1 MGIKFDLTKDTK
13 EEITVEVFDE
23 DIGKDDRLG
32 DTKIPVREIIQQRNI
47 VNNWIPLKNC
57 KSGEVLFSA
66 EYVELDSKPLPE
78 PAVTKAQPT
87 KPSEP
92 AEKVAVPVAVKKDIP
107 TEPLLAGSMK
117 LTLHKARKLKK
128 KGAFGKADPYT
139 VLTVGKEKFKTATVS
154 NNQNPEWNHTITFD
168 LTKDTEEEMTV
179 EVFDSD
185 IGKDDRLGD
194 TKISLREICHQRNVV
209 NKWILL
215 QNCKTG
221 EVLFSAEYFEPG
233 SLPLQVTPVPKV
245 ETRKTPEKVE
255 VAKPVKAEKKEKTPE
270 PVAKPEA
277 QTPVVQLEPLPAGS
291 INLTLHKARKLEKK
305 GAFGKPDPYTIL
317 SVGKEKF
324 KTATVKNN
332 QNPEWQ
338 YTIKFDLTK
347 DTKEEIAVEVF
358 DEDIGKDDRLGDTKI
373 PLREI
378 IQQRNIVNKWIP
390 LKNCKSGEVLFS
402 AEYFEPG
409 SLPLQVT
416 PVPKVETRKTPE
428 KVEVVKPVKAEKKEK
443 TPEPVAKYS

>member
-1 MGIKFDLTKDTK
+1 
-13 EEITVEVFDE
+13 
-23 DIGKDDRLG
+23 
-32 DTKIPVREIIQQRNI
+32 
-47 VNNWIPLKNC
+47 
-57 KSGEVLFSA
+57 
-66 EYVELDSKPLPE
+66 
-78 PAVTKAQPT
+78 
-87 KPSEP
+87 
-92 AEKVAVPVAVKKDIP
+92 
-107 TEPLLAGSMK
+107 
-117 LTLHKARKLKK
+117 
-128 KGAFGKADPYT
+128 
-139 VLTVGKEKFKTATVS
+139 
-154 NNQNPEWNHTITFD
+154 
-168 LTKDTEEEMTV
+168 MTV

-209 NKWILL
+209 NKWISL

-221 EVLFSAEYFEPG
+221 AVLFSAEYFEPG

-291 INLTLHKARKLEKK
+291 INLTLHKARKLEEKV
-305 GAFGKPDPYTIL
+305 AFGKADPYTIF

-324 KTATVKNN
+324 KTETVKNN

-347 DTKEEIAVEVF
+347 DTKEEIAVDVF

-390 LKNCKSGEVLFS
+390 LKNCKSGEVFFS
-402 AEYFEPG
+402 AEYVELDSKPLPEPAVTKAQPTKPSEPAEKVAVPVAVKKDIPSEPLPAG
-409 SLPLQVT
+409 SMKLTLHKARKLEKKGAFGKADPYTVLTVAKKSSRLPL
-416 PVPKVETRKTPE
+416 
-428 KVEVVKPVKAEKKEK
+428 
-443 TPEPVAKYS
+443 

>member
-1 MGIKFDLTKDTK
+1 MG
-13 EEITVEVFDE
+13 
-23 DIGKDDRLG
+23 
-32 DTKIPVREIIQQRNI
+32 
-47 VNNWIPLKNC
+47 
-57 KSGEVLFSA
+57 
-66 EYVELDSKPLPE
+66 
-78 PAVTKAQPT
+78 QPT

-107 TEPLLAGSMK
+107 SEPLPAGSMK
-117 LTLHKARKLKK
+117 LTLHKARKLEK

-209 NKWILL
+209 NKWIPL

-233 SLPLQVTPVPKV
+233 SLPVQV
-245 ETRKTPEKVE
+245 
-255 VAKPVKAEKKEKTPE
+255 TPE

-277 QTPVVQLEPLPAGS
+277 QTPVVQLEPLPVGS

-305 GAFGKPDPYTIL
+305 GAFGKADPYTIL

-324 KTATVKNN
+324 KTETVKNN

-338 YTIKFDLTK
+338 YPIKFDLTK
-347 DTKEEIAVEVF
+347 DTKEEITVEVF
-358 DEDIGKDDRLGDTKI
+358 DEDIGKDDRLGDTII

-402 AEYFEPG
+402 AEYVELDSKPLPEPA
-409 SLPLQVT
+409 VT
-416 PVPKVETRKTPE
+416 KAQPTKPSEPAE
-428 KVEVVKPVKAEKKEK
+428 KVAVPVAVKKDIPSEPLPAGSMKLTLHKARKLEKKG
-443 TPEPVAKYS
+443 AFG